1 MHAAIFKTLPIFS
14 IVTVMTLALAFAPA
28 GPTAVRGPWCPPIC

>member
-14 IVTVMTLALAFAPA
+14 IVTAMALALAFAPVGVTMPGA
-28 GPTAVRGPWCPPIC
+28 ICPPFC

>member
-14 IVTVMTLALAFAPA
+14 IVTALTLALAFAPVSFA
-28 GPTAVRGPWCPPIC
+28 KAWACPPVC

>member
-14 IVTVMTLALAFAPA
+14 LMTAMALALAFAPVSF
-28 GPTAVRGPWCPPIC
+28 TKPWPCPPLC